1 MSTLKIDSTR
11 SMWQRPFHPAF
22 NMLCREGSS
31 ARLGPVAYASIAFP
45 CTLRRV
51 AIAVCP
57 FCSDSGMAAHLDK
70 ISLRLKLR
78 LKAEAE
84 AEALEAEAEAEAEAA
99 VAAAAGSKAGA
110 EA

>member
-1 MSTLKIDSTR
+1 
-11 SMWQRPFHPAF
+11 
-22 NMLCREGSS
+22 MLCREGSS

-45 CTLRRV
+45 CTLRRL

-84 AEALEAEAEAEAEAA
+84 AEALEAEAEA
-99 VAAAAGSKAGA
+99 
-110 EA
+110 